1 MEGSVQPSERNRTVL
16 SDEQKKRSE
25 ARLWRWMRGKPV
37 LLSLII
43 YTAIIVATTI
53 PTADVYMWWGHYML
67 FPVVNVYEIC
77 KVWSAQGFGHV
88 PWFPDYCFGYGYPYL
103 TLYGPLGFYIAAIFH
118 FIFGSDYGPATK
130 LSSYNSLYLSGLLM
144 YAFVY
149 TIGSRERWPRL
160 AWWALAAASVYA
172 LTRYHLTDVFVRN
185 VTGES
190 WAWATLPGV
199 YWGMEVARRR
209 PLLGILLVSSM
220 YAGLLLSHNITA
232 LWGSLFIA
240 IYPLLTARDL
250 KWPLTVA
257 GGGLLGTTMAAFF
270 WYPALK
276 LSKLTLH
283 AGDVAAMWGTPKLL
297 HTHAIYWRQHFIE
310 SLGYGASIAGPDDS
324 LGINL
329 GFAVLICVAL
339 STIALFQRGLKTGQ
353 RYRVGLF
360 LLLTFLILFI
370 MSPQMPWKKVP
381 AIFLYLQFPWRL
393 LIFTAFFGATA
404 SAMAS
409 PVIDRWIHPAVLTGL
424 AVVFAIPTLPMILMP
439 QVIKKMS
446 PEQLVKWNRR
456 YERTGLYAGS
466 AIQEFIPKW
475 VHGDYLNPQ
484 FLEEHPIPQNRLTVT
499 SGDLVCKN
507 YTHRGCF
514 YEYSYKATAYS
525 EARVAVFYW
534 PGWELRVDGKLSEK
548 PPEVEKNGLILLHL
562 PAGSHVAELRYNLS
576 PEGKFARIFSSAAAG
591 MWVVIIFVLMFT
603 RWRTSSKL
611 LPANKVDN
619 SELSENEAGPLVYPQ
634 K

>member
-1 MEGSVQPSERNRTVL
+1 
-16 SDEQKKRSE
+16 
-25 ARLWRWMRGKPV
+25 
-37 LLSLII
+37 
-43 YTAIIVATTI
+43 
-53 PTADVYMWWGHYML
+53 
-67 FPVVNVYEIC
+67 
-77 KVWSAQGFGHV
+77 
-88 PWFPDYCFGYGYPYL
+88 
-103 TLYGPLGFYIAAIFH
+103 
-118 FIFGSDYGPATK
+118 
-130 LSSYNSLYLSGLLM
+130 
-144 YAFVY
+144 
-149 TIGSRERWPRL
+149 
-160 AWWALAAASVYA
+160 
-172 LTRYHLTDVFVRN
+172 
-185 VTGES
+185 
-190 WAWATLPGV
+190 
-199 YWGMEVARRR
+199 
-209 PLLGILLVSSM
+209 
-220 YAGLLLSHNITA
+220 
-232 LWGSLFIA
+232 
-240 IYPLLTARDL
+240 
-250 KWPLTVA
+250 
-257 GGGLLGTTMAAFF
+257 
-270 WYPALK
+270 
-276 LSKLTLH
+276 
-283 AGDVAAMWGTPKLL
+283 
-297 HTHAIYWRQHFIE
+297 
-310 SLGYGASIAGPDDS
+310 
-324 LGINL
+324 
-329 GFAVLICVAL
+329 
-339 STIALFQRGLKTGQ
+339 
-353 RYRVGLF
+353 
-360 LLLTFLILFI
+360 

-507 YTHRGCF
+507 YTHRGCL
-514 YEYSYKATAYS
+514 YEYSYKATVDS

-534 PGWELRVDGKLSEK
+534 PGWQLRVDGKLFEK
-548 PPEVEKNGLILLHL
+548 APEVEKNGLILLHL